1 MTRTG
6 SEYLEALNDGRE
18 VWYDGE
24 RVKDVTTHP
33 AFRNTAR
40 SFAHL
45 YDLMHDPAS
54 RDVLTVESPVDG
66 QRIHRAFQ
74 VPRTRG
80 DLEAKRD
87 AFKLWS
93 EASFGFLGRSPDYIA
108 NAVTGFMTDPSAFKG
123 TNFDGSA
130 NVIAHHHRVSTND
143 LYQAHTLVDPRVD
156 RSKVPSEM
164 DDDVYVRV
172 IAERDDGI
180 IVSGAKMIGTAAA
193 FADEVLVGGTSP
205 VAEADADYALLFSTP
220 MNAPGV
226 RIISRTSYEA
236 AAQSVFDNPLASRFD
251 ENDALIVYDKVFVPW
266 ERVLVYRDTD
276 VAYNQWWQTSA
287 FMGFIHHGAVRLWT
301 KLEFLT
307 GLAILMMKG
316 NNTFELPPVKQQIGR
331 LISWT
336 NAAKALVL
344 GMEAGCQPAPS
355 GDGSVEPNREIGV
368 SHLALAPILYQNV
381 VSELKMLSGGGPIML
396 PATVRDLIGSELTPV
411 LARYMRSAAS
421 TAEERIKLYKLIWDA
436 IGSDFGGRHEQY
448 ERFYHGA
455 PYNYLMTVVKQSD
468 IGTYEG
474 LANRCLNGYD
484 LVSELDRSPART

>member
-6 SEYLEALNDGRE
+6 KEYLEALNDGRE

-45 YDLMHDPAS
+45 YDLTHEPEA
-54 RDVLTVESPVDG
+54 RDVLTFESPETG
-66 QRIHRAFQ
+66 QRILRAFQ
-74 VPRTRG
+74 VPRSRE

-93 EASFGFLGRSPDYIA
+93 EASFGYLGRSPDYIA
-108 NAVTGFMTDPSAFKG
+108 NAVTGFMTNPDAFKG
-123 TNFDGSA
+123 QNFDGSA

-164 DDDVYVRV
+164 ADDDIYIRV
-172 IAERDDGI
+172 VAERDDGI

-205 VAEADADYALLFSTP
+205 VAPQDADYALLFSTP

-226 RIISRTSYEA
+226 RIISRVSYEA
-236 AAQSVFDNPLASRFD
+236 TAQSVFDNPLASRFD
-251 ENDALIVYDKVFVPW
+251 ENDALVVYDKVFVPW

-276 VAYNQWWQTSA
+276 IAYNQWWETSA

-307 GLAILMMKG
+307 GLAMLMMRG
-316 NNTFELPPVKQQIGR
+316 NNTFDLPPVKQQIGR
-331 LISWT
+331 LLSWT

-344 GMEAGCQPAPS
+344 GMEAGCQPAPV
-355 GDGSVEPNREIGV
+355 GDAVEPNRELGV
-368 SHLALAPILYQNV
+368 SHLALAPVLYQNV
-381 VSELKMLSGGGPIML
+381 VTELKTLAGGGPIML
-396 PATVRDLIGSELTPV
+396 PATVRDLMGSELSPI
-411 LARYMRSAAS
+411 LNKYMRSAGSSA
-421 TAEERIKLYKLIWDA
+421 TERIKLYKLVWDA
-436 IGSDFGGRHEQY
+436 IGTDFGGRHEQY

-455 PYNYLMTVVKQSD
+455 PHNYLMTIVKHSNLE
-468 IGTYEG
+468 TYEG
-474 LANRCLNGYD
+474 LAKRCLDGYD
-484 LVSELDRSPART
+484 FKTAFGN